1 MDLVQD
7 ILIKHNYV
15 VSFDKLG
22 PNKFSIKT
30 PKRIFEPKQDAREMI
45 VTLQNSIISVYED
58 GAILDSVD
66 VGEMGI
72 RVGIYY
78 LLTGICRAIRYSP
91 LHIISNN
98 SITNVQNIIEILPS
112 VGLEYLTK
120 ENALTN
126 LVAAYIENNTSLE
139 TIRLESREQNLELEL
154 MNIISLEQ
162 FFTKGKADHE

>member
-1 MDLVQD
+1 LV
-7 ILIKHNYV
+7 K
-15 VSFDKLG
+15 
-22 PNKFSIKT
+22 
-30 PKRIFEPKQDAREMI
+30 
-45 VTLQNSIISVYED
+45 
-58 GAILDSVD
+58 D
-66 VGEMGI
+66 VE
-72 RVGIYY
+72 V
-78 LLTGICRAIRYSP
+78 RA
-91 LHIISNN
+91 
-98 SITNVQNIIEILPS
+98 